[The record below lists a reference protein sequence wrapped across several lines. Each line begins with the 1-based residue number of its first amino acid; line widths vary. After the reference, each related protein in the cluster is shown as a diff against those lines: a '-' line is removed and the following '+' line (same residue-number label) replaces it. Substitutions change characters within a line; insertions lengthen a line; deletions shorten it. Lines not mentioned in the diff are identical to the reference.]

1 MATGICYTQSG
12 TEKRYEDGVSISL
25 VKGTHDLPT
34 IKNDVLSVANEN
46 HYSFEVSS
54 SYKLNSKSPYPED
67 NAPLIFVTY
76 YPSSGKNPRYF
87 NFAYNYID
95 IEILLEFVWPSYV
108 KLYDKDIS
116 LSSNG
121 GFIIYINGESKTITK
136 KSDLKFKIVKGSSI
150 TIGTSWIKNLKLRMY
165 MANNSNDVSNYTN
178 NSQDVYNDT
187 EKIIL
192 SDTNYTNI
200 TESTTIHIKFTNK
213 VIYMIPLYDTNSDY
227 NFWLNTRDARNT
239 DNKYQCYTSDSK
251 NDCYYTLAT
260 NNETYAYASILFHHV
275 YKNHRIGA
283 FMGTIVLPSLKIPTK
298 LIDYNKV
305 KNTYKGYAFKRNTNS
320 GVLWGAAQQVKT
332 TYQKNTFNNSN
343 NETLNNDTVIKKD
356 ESVIYDWPNQFPY
369 RFIGY
374 NDLAQKIINNGYGGD
389 GCGFTQYNQVK
400 INGMFYDNNYS
411 DTSINYRY
419 RKVGTVHYVS
429 RWKGNSTI
437 ICDSSVTSNKSFKQN
452 MPYNGV
458 LLGMKEW
465 YNDTIVSAGNISFGG
480 INAIYTGEYC
490 SFYQEGKIGSNG
502 HTFLQWIDPSN
513 TDNNKYAGYFMIGR
527 YYRKGYFLCSIGAR
541 FAVYPGICKDD
552 VIAQWSSWD
561 ISNTFIPY

>member
-1 MATGICYTQSG
+1 M
-12 TEKRYEDGVSISL
+12 
-25 VKGTHDLPT
+25 
-34 IKNDVLSVANEN
+34 
-46 HYSFEVSS
+46 
-54 SYKLNSKSPYPED
+54 
-67 NAPLIFVTY
+67 
-76 YPSSGKNPRYF
+76 
-87 NFAYNYID
+87 
-95 IEILLEFVWPSYV
+95 WPSYV
-108 KLYDKDIS
+108 KLYDKNIS

-121 GFIIYINGESKTITK
+121 GFIIYINEESKTITKKLTK
-136 KSDLKFKIVKGSSI
+136 KSDLKFKIAKGSSI
-150 TIGTSWIKNLKLRMY
+150 TIGTSWIENLKLGMH
-165 MANNSNDVSNYTN
+165 MANNSYDVSNNTN
-178 NSQDVYNDT
+178 YSQGVYNDT

-192 SDTNYTNI
+192 SDTYYSNI
-200 TESTTIHIKFTNK
+200 TESTTIHIRFTNK

-227 NFWLNTRDARNT
+227 NSWLNTLDARNT
-239 DNKYQCYTSDSK
+239 DNKYQCYTSDAK
-251 NDCYYTLAT
+251 NDCYYTLTT

-275 YKNHRIGA
+275 YKDSRIGA

-298 LIDYNKV
+298 LTDYNSV
-305 KNTYKGYAFKRNTNS
+305 KNKYNGYAFKRNTNS

-332 TYQKNTFNNSN
+332 TYGKNTWNNSN
-343 NETLNNDTVIKKD
+343 KETLNNDSVIKKD

-389 GCGFTQYNQVK
+389 GCGFTQYDQIR

-429 RWKGNSTI
+429 QWKGNSTI
-437 ICDSSVTSNKSFKQN
+437 ICDNSVTSNKSFKQN

-465 YNDTIVSAGNISFGG
+465 RNNNDTIVSAGNISFGG
-480 INAIYTGEYC
+480 INAIYTGDYC
-490 SFYQEGKIGSNG
+490 SFYQEGKIGHSG

-527 YYRKGYFLCSIGAR
+527 YYRKGHFLCSIGAR

-561 ISNTFIPY
+561 ISNTFIS

>member
-1 MATGICYTQSG
+1 MASGICYTQSG
-12 TEKRYEDGVSISL
+12 TEKRYEGGVSISL

-34 IKNDVLSVANEN
+34 IKNDALSVANEN

-54 SYKLNSKSPYPED
+54 SYKLHSKGNYRGD
-67 NAPLIFVTY
+67 MPLVFVTY
-76 YPSSGKNPRYF
+76 YPSSGKNPCYF
-87 NFAYNYID
+87 NFDYNYID

-108 KLYDKDIS
+108 KLYDKNIS

-121 GFIIYINGESKTITK
+121 GFIIYINGVSKIITK

-150 TIGTSWIKNLKLRMY
+150 TIGTSWINNLKLRMY
-165 MANNSNDVSNYTN
+165 MANNSYDVSNTN
-178 NSQDVYNDT
+178 YSSQGVYNDT

-192 SDTNYTNI
+192 SDTYYSNI
-200 TESTTIHIKFTNK
+200 TESTTIHIRFTNR

-227 NFWLNTRDARNT
+227 NSWLNTRDAHNT
-239 DNKYQCYTSDSK
+239 YNKYQCYTSDAK
-251 NDCYYTLAT
+251 NDCDYTLST
-260 NNETYAYASILFHHV
+260 NNEAYAYASILFHQV
-275 YKNHRIGA
+275 YKDHRIGA

-298 LIDYNKV
+298 LTDYNSV
-305 KNTYKGYAFKRNTNS
+305 KNNYNGYAFKRNTNS

-332 TYQKNTFNNSN
+332 TYAKNTWNNSN
-343 NETLNNDTVIKKD
+343 YETLNNDSVIKKD

-369 RFIGY
+369 RFIGHT
-374 NDLAQKIINNGYGGD
+374 DLAQKIINNGYGGD
-389 GCGFTQYNQVK
+389 GCGFTQYDQIR

-419 RKVGTVHYVS
+419 RKIGTVHYVS
-429 RWKGNSTI
+429 QWKGNSTI
-437 ICDSSVTSNKSFKQN
+437 ICDNSVTSNKSFKQN

-465 YNDTIVSAGNISFGG
+465 HKDTIVSAGNISFGG
-480 INAIYTGEYC
+480 INAIYTGEYL
-490 SFYQEGKIGSNG
+490 SLYQEGKIGHDG

-513 TDNNKYAGYFMIGR
+513 TDSDKYAGYFMIGR
-527 YYRKGYFLCSIGAR
+527 YYRKGHLLCSIGAR

-561 ISNTFIPY
+561 ISNTFIS